1 MTNKY
6 FYISLILLF
15 SNSIWA
21 KDCIPQFKIE
31 QSMLQWTAFKT
42 PKKAAVNVKFDKY
55 LITSAN
61 EKSILDAI
69 SSAQFTV
76 DVSSVN
82 SGNPERDK
90 KIVKFFF
97 TQKNKQIT
105 LKGKVLSVK
114 NNIAEVEF
122 TIHKVS
128 KVIPMNLE
136 VINNNV
142 KLTGKIDVLD
152 FKLNDSLSAI
162 NNACKVLHE
171 GKTWSDVE
179 LLLTAQFKDLCN
191 SK

>member
-1 MTNKY
+1 MTHKF
-6 FYISLILLF
+6 FYICLVIIF

-21 KDCIPQFKIE
+21 KECIPQFKID

-55 LITSAN
+55 IITSEN
-61 EKSILDAI
+61 ENTILDAV

-76 DVSSVN
+76 DASSVN
-82 SGNPERDK
+82 SGNPVRDK

-97 TQKNKQIT
+97 TQKNKLISI
-105 LKGKVLSVK
+105 KGKVLSIK
-114 NNIAEVEF
+114 NNIADVEF

-128 KVIPMNLE
+128 RVIPMNME
-136 VINNNV
+136 IIDNNV
-142 KLTGKIDVLD
+142 KLNGKIDVLD
-152 FKLNDSLSAI
+152 FELNESLSAI
-162 NNACKVLHE
+162 HNACKVLHE

-179 LLLTAQFKDLCN
+179 LLLTAQFKNLCD

>member
-1 MTNKY
+1 MTNKF
-6 FYISLILLF
+6 FYICLILIF

-21 KDCIPQFKIE
+21 KDCVPQFKIE

-162 NNACKVLHE
+162 HNACKVLHE

>member
-1 MTNKY
+1 MTNKF
-6 FYISLILLF
+6 FYICLILIF

-21 KDCIPQFKIE
+21 KDCVPQFKIE